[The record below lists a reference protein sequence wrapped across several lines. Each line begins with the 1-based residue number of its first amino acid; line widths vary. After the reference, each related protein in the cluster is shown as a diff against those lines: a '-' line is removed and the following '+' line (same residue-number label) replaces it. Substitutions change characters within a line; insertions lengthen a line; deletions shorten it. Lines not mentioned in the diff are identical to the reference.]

1 MKLQLSFLFILLICF
16 SAYAQDKNDIA
27 QIYFKRAEKSYA
39 TKDYHATERYL
50 TKAIEYFGGIESVDV
65 ATFGA
70 KFYFENKDFK
80 KSKDFLKTYFKL
92 NKNKKSKVYND
103 MLLLYTDA
111 LDAIEN
117 PVKTK
122 TEIKK
127 ETKKVS
133 PKIIKDTIKVVKNIV
148 KDTVK
153 EEITVI
159 DVDQNQSEGEQ
170 GEDVVDEY
178 DVIEEEKVQDV
189 SFMIIEDVPVFP
201 GCYGSKNELKACF
214 SKSVQRHFATK
225 FNADLPNTLGLS
237 SGRHRVFIGF
247 SINTSGRVVNINTRA
262 PHPKIQEE
270 VIRVMQLLPLMTPGR
285 QRGKPVGVKYS
296 IPFTLIV
303 EGDDKKK

>member
-16 SAYAQDKNDIA
+16 SAYAQDKIDIA
-27 QIYFKRAEKSYA
+27 QIYFKRATKSFDA
-39 TKDYHATERYL
+39 KDFNATERYL
-50 TKAIEYFGGIESVDV
+50 TKAIEYFGGIESIDV

-70 KFYFENKDFK
+70 KFYFEKKDFK
-80 KSKDFLKTYFKL
+80 KAQDFLKTYFKL
-92 NKNKKSKVYND
+92 NKNKKSEEYNT
-103 MLLLYTDA
+103 MLLLYTDT

-117 PVKTK
+117 PDK
-122 TEIKK
+122 IKK
-127 ETKKVS
+127 EKKKIS
-133 PKIIKDTIKVVKNIV
+133 SKIIKDTTKVIQNVVEDTIK
-148 KDTVK
+148 K
-153 EEITVI
+153 EVPLVDI
-159 DVDQNQSEGEQ
+159 DQNQSQDEQ

-178 DVIEEEKVQDV
+178 DIIEEEIVQDV
-189 SFMIIEDVPVFP
+189 SFTIIEDVPVFP

-214 SKSVQRHFATK
+214 SKSVQSHFASQ

-237 SGRHRVFIGF
+237 AGRHRVFIGF
-247 SINTSGRVVNINTRA
+247 SISKTGRVVNINCRA

-270 VIRVMQLLPLMTPGR
+270 VIRVMKLLPTMTPGR